1 MIKFWEP
8 FEAKW
13 VYCWINGVLYGNQ
26 RASREFHE
34 TLTTVLTKELGFEE
48 GCNMQSIYHHHER
61 GITMVCHVD
70 DPFIKCK
77 TLAGQEWIH
86 KQLQSKFDTKGAA
99 YLTPG
104 SSLDYL
110 SIRVTLHTNG
120 DLTLDNQLKIEK
132 YLEEHD
138 LTNCNPAAEPITKN
152 IIKKIGMMQSV
163 VLKVA
168 LEEETKLDKM
178 LGELQ

>member
-1 MIKFWEP
+1 M
-8 FEAKW
+8 A
-13 VYCWINGVLYGNQ
+13 
-26 RASREFHE
+26 
-34 TLTTVLTKELGFEE
+34 
-48 GCNMQSIYHHHER
+48 
-61 GITMVCHVD
+61 CHVD

-77 TLAGQEWIH
+77 NLAGQEWIH

-138 LTNCNPAAEPITKN
+138 LTNCNPAAGPITAFQGGACKSAN
-152 IIKKIGMMQSV
+152 VQVIRLV
-163 VLKVA
+163 VA
-168 LEEETKLDKM
+168 LK
-178 LGELQ
+178 GR